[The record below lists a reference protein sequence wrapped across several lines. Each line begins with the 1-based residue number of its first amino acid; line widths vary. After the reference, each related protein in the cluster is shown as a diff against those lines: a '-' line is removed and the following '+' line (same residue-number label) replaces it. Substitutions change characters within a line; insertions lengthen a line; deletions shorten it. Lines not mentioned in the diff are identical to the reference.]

1 VVVTVACYI
10 VTLGMYN
17 TCLQDPDNMILF
29 FLIVVNLLSCVSRI
43 TYLYIFYCTSQM
55 HRYRGALLDFFEKY
69 AK

>member
-29 FLIVVNLLSCVSRI
+29 LLIIVNLLSCVSHI
-43 TYLYIFYCTSQM
+43 TCLHIFCWI
-55 HRYRGALLDFFEKY
+55 FFEKCV
-69 AK
+69 K